1 MNLRNVRRVLLG
13 LVTPALLSVLP
24 SSNVFA
30 QESFE
35 DRVANW
41 TEGDVVMPAAP
52 SEGSLQ
58 EFFVSASSPNRFMF
72 DRDTLTVGADGVV
85 RYVLVIRTPGG
96 AENVTFEGIRC
107 NTNERRIYASR
118 SNRSEWVPV
127 KGSEW
132 VPILDN
138 TYNRPRAALAYELFC
153 DGPAPPRSVD
163 EVLRRLKSG
172 YGTMANP
179 MQGGR

>member
-1 MNLRNVRRVLLG
+1 MNLRNVRRMLFG
-13 LVTPALLSVLP
+13 LVAPALLSALA

-41 TEGDVVMPAAP
+41 KEGDVAMPAAP
-52 SEGSLQ
+52 AEASLH

-72 DRDTLTVGADGVV
+72 DRDTLTVGADQVV

-118 SNRSEWVPV
+118 SSRGEWVPV

-132 VPILDN
+132 APILDN

-172 YGTMANP
+172 YGTVASP